1 MKHKYFLVL
10 AAVFMIGAALY
21 IALLWHPFGGWIFDH
36 IVIPLNIGP
45 QNRNPD
51 FLEGIGVILVA
62 LAVLLAVFLLPYI
75 LLWVV
80 IAALLLHRKKKTEF

>member
-10 AAVFMIGAALY
+10 AAVFICGAALY

-45 QNRNPD
+45 QSRNPD
-51 FLEGIGVILVA
+51 LLEGIGMILIA